1 MRSPEADGEPLLLA
15 IDAAMPMPH
24 VPTTRHPSI
33 FKISNIMTH
42 IIGRDYNIPSR
53 TKTNHILLCHRS
65 DVIRSEATPATHPE
79 PTSAGGQSG
88 KAPNYTD
95 KATQF

>member
-33 FKISNIMTH
+33 F
-42 IIGRDYNIPSR
+42 
-53 TKTNHILLCHRS
+53 
-65 DVIRSEATPATHPE
+65 
-79 PTSAGGQSG
+79 
-88 KAPNYTD
+88 
-95 KATQF
+95 